1 MNNELKEKV
10 IGMTELAAA
19 FGELRSLHAYDNHF
33 ITVEG
38 ITLEGTRFKLSYNR
52 DDEEKEEETNA

>member
-10 IGMTELAAA
+10 IGMTKLAAVM
-19 FGELRSLHAYDNHF
+19 GELRSLHAYDNHF

-38 ITLEGTRFKLSYNR
+38 ITPEGTNFKLTYHR
-52 DDEEKEEETNA
+52 EREDKEEENNA

>member
-38 ITLEGTRFKLSYNR
+38 ITPEGTRFKLSYNS
-52 DDEEKEEETNA
+52 DDEKKEEDPNA

>member
-1 MNNELKEKV
+1 MNNEMKEKV

-38 ITLEGTRFKLSYNR
+38 ITPEGTSFKLSYHR
-52 DDEEKEEETNA
+52 EREEKEEETNA

>member
-1 MNNELKEKV
+1 MNNEMKEKV

-19 FGELRSLHAYDNHF
+19 FGELSSLHAYDNHF

-38 ITLEGTRFKLSYNR
+38 ITPEGKSFKLSYLSH
-52 DDEEKEEETNA
+52 DEEKEEEANA

>member
-1 MNNELKEKV
+1 MNNEMKEKV

-19 FGELRSLHAYDNHF
+19 FGELRSFHAYDNNF

-38 ITLEGTRFKLSYNR
+38 ITPEGTSFKLTYTR
-52 DDEEKEEETNA
+52 HDEEKE

>member
-19 FGELRSLHAYDNHF
+19 FGELRSLHAYDNYF

-38 ITLEGTRFKLSYNR
+38 ITPEGTSFKLSYNS
-52 DDEEKEEETNA
+52 DDEKKEEDPNA

>member
-1 MNNELKEKV
+1 MNNEMKEKV

-33 ITVEG
+33 ITVDG
-38 ITLEGTRFKLSYNR
+38 ITPEGTSFKLSYNS

>member
-1 MNNELKEKV
+1 MNNEMKEKV

-19 FGELRSLHAYDNHF
+19 FGELRSLHAYDNYF

-38 ITLEGTRFKLSYNR
+38 ITPEGTRFKLTYNR
-52 DDEEKEEETNA
+52 DDEEKEEDPNA

>member
-10 IGMTELAAA
+10 NGMTELAAA

-38 ITLEGTRFKLSYNR
+38 ITPEGTSFKLTYNR

>member
-1 MNNELKEKV
+1 MNNEMKEKV

-38 ITLEGTRFKLSYNR
+38 ITPEGTSFTLSYTR
-52 DDEEKEEETNA
+52 HDEEKEEEANA

>member
-1 MNNELKEKV
+1 MNNEMKEKV

-38 ITLEGTRFKLSYNR
+38 ITPEGTRFKLNYNS